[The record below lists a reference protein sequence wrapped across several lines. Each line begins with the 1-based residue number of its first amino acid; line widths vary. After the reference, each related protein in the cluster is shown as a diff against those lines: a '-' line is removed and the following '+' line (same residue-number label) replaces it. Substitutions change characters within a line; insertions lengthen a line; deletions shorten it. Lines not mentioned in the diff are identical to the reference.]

1 MAGSAVWRR
10 RALRLLHSLG
20 VEAASIGPGAG
31 VLGRRSRAQVRKL
44 TAGAV
49 LATDRELAREDWF
62 EMETGL
68 ADYLAHGHVAAILD
82 MYGINCVLDVGANRG
97 QFGGLLRDAGY
108 RGHIASF
115 EPVPEAFAELE
126 RVAATDASWTA
137 YPWALGR
144 EEGSVRMNVVADT
157 LSSML
162 PATSFGARRH
172 PRLRAP
178 TAVDVPVR
186 RLDAILDDV
195 LARVADP
202 RPYLKLDTQGY
213 DLEVFAG
220 LGERVGDFVG
230 MQSEVALLQI
240 YEGMPRMPEA
250 LATYEGAGFEITA
263 LHPVSRDMRTG
274 RVLEFDCVMVR
285 ADGSWG
291 KMDRGDRPATERA
304 TRTHPS
310 PGGS

>member
-1 MAGSAVWRR
+1 MLGSAGWRR

-20 VEAASIGPGAG
+20 VEAASIGHG
-31 VLGRRSRAQVRKL
+31 VGVVGRRARAQVRKL

-49 LATDRELAREDWF
+49 LATDRELAREGWF

-68 ADYLAHGHVAAILD
+68 AHYLAHGHVAAILD
-82 MYGINCVLDVGANRG
+82 MYSVNCVLDVGANRG
-97 QFGGLLRDAGY
+97 QFGLLLRDAGY

-126 RVAATDASWTA
+126 RVAATDPLWAA
-137 YPWALGR
+137 FPWALGR
-144 EEGSVRMNVVADT
+144 EEGSVQMNVVADT

-178 TAVDVPVR
+178 SPIDVPVR
-186 RLDAILDDV
+186 RLDTILDEL
-195 LARVADP
+195 LAPVADP

-220 LGERVGDFVG
+220 LGERTADFVG
-230 MQSEVALLQI
+230 MQSEVALLRI

-250 LATYEGAGFEITA
+250 IATYEEAGFEITA

-285 ADGSWG
+285 ADARKGSVPG
-291 KMDRGDRPATERA
+291 
-304 TRTHPS
+304 RTTTA
-310 PGGS
+310 GG

>member
-1 MAGSAVWRR
+1 MAASAAWRR
-10 RALRLLHSLG
+10 RALRLLRSLG
-20 VEAASIGPGAG
+20 IEAASIGPGAG
-31 VLGRRSRAQVRKL
+31 VVGRRGRAQVRKL

-49 LATDRELAREDWF
+49 LATDRALAREDWF

-97 QFGGLLRDAGY
+97 QFGVLLRDAGY

-115 EPVPEAFAELE
+115 EPVPEAFSELK
-126 RVAATDASWTA
+126 RVAAKHPPWTA

-144 EEGSVRMNVVADT
+144 EDGSLPMNVVADT
-157 LSSML
+157 LSSLL

-178 TAVDVPVR
+178 TTVDVPVR
-186 RLDAILDDV
+186 RLDGIIDEV
-195 LARVADP
+195 LAPVADP

-213 DLEVFAG
+213 DLEAFAG
-220 LGERVGDFVG
+220 LGERAADFVG
-230 MQSEVALLQI
+230 MQSEVALLEI

-250 LATYEGAGFEITA
+250 LATYEAAGFEITA
-263 LHPVSRDMRTG
+263 LHPVSRDVRTG

-285 ADGSWG
+285 TDGRSG
-291 KMDRGDRPATERA
+291 TA
-304 TRTHPS
+304 
-310 PGGS
+310 GG

>member
-1 MAGSAVWRR
+1 MALSAAWRR

-31 VLGRRSRAQVRKL
+31 VVGRRGRARVRKL

-68 ADYLAHGHVAAILD
+68 ADYLAHGHVAAVVD
-82 MYGINCVLDVGANRG
+82 MHGINCVLDVGANRG
-97 QFGGLLRDAGY
+97 QFGLHLRDAGY

-115 EPVPEAFAELE
+115 EPVPETFAELQ
-126 RVAATDASWTA
+126 RVAARDPSWTA

-144 EEGSVRMNVVADT
+144 EEGSLPMNVVTDT
-157 LSSML
+157 LSSLL

-172 PRLRAP
+172 PRLREP
-178 TAVDVPVR
+178 ETVEVPVR
-186 RLDAILDDV
+186 RLDAVIDEV
-195 LARVADP
+195 LAPVADP

-213 DLEVFAG
+213 DLEAFGG
-220 LGERVGDFVG
+220 LGERVADFVA

-250 LATYEGAGFEITA
+250 LAAYEAAGFEITA
-263 LHPVSRDMRTG
+263 LHPVSRDMPTG

-285 ADGSWG
+285 AAG
-291 KMDRGDRPATERA
+291 
-304 TRTHPS
+304 RTAS
-310 PGGS
+310 AGG

>member
-1 MAGSAVWRR
+1 MAKSAVWRR
-10 RALRLLHSLG
+10 RALRLLHSIG
-20 VEAASIGPGAG
+20 VEAASIGRGAG
-31 VLGRRSRAQVRKL
+31 VVGRRARAQVRKL

-49 LATDRELAREDWF
+49 LATDRELTREHWF

-68 ADYLAHGHVAAILD
+68 SRYLAHGHVAAILD
-82 MYGINCVLDVGANRG
+82 MYDINCVLDVGANRG
-97 QFGGLLRDAGY
+97 QFGVLLRDAGY
-108 RGHIASF
+108 GGHIASF
-115 EPVPEAFAELE
+115 EPVTEAFAELE
-126 RVAATDASWTA
+126 RVAAADPLWTA

-144 EEGSVRMNVVADT
+144 DDGSIRMNVVADT

-162 PATSFGARRH
+162 PATTFGARRH

-178 TAVDVPVR
+178 SQVDVPVR
-186 RLDAILDDV
+186 RLDAILDDL
-195 LARVADP
+195 LAPIADP

-220 LGERVGDFVG
+220 LGERVTDFVG
-230 MQSEVALLQI
+230 MQSEVALVRI

-250 LATYEGAGFEITA
+250 LATYEEAGFEVTA

-285 ADGSWG
+285 AEA
-291 KMDRGDRPATERA
+291 RG
-304 TRTHPS
+304 
-310 PGGS
+310 